1 MRLAARAYEPVHPT
15 FNKESFMSMFNDRS
29 HDSSHRIKSGLRDM
43 VAGVEDL
50 LRATATYS
58 GAEVE
63 ATRDR
68 LKRQLEVAREQA
80 QDWERSAVGR
90 YRQVSSAADGY
101 VHDHAWKTAGLA
113 ILVGIAIGACLAS
126 DHWRR

>member
-1 MRLAARAYEPVHPT
+1 
-15 FNKESFMSMFNDRS
+15 MSMFNDRS

>member
-1 MRLAARAYEPVHPT
+1 MSLHTHRNH
-15 FNKESFMSMFNDRS
+15 ESSD
-29 HDSSHRIKSGLRDM
+29 RIKGGLREL

-50 LRATATYS
+50 LRSTASYS
-58 GAEVE
+58 GADIES
-63 ATRDR
+63 TRDR
-68 LKRQLEVAREQA
+68 LKRQLDIAREQA

-90 YRQVSSAADGY
+90 YRQVSSATDEY

-113 ILVGIAIGACLAS
+113 IILGIAIGACLAS

>member
-1 MRLAARAYEPVHPT
+1 MGIHQHD
-15 FNKESFMSMFNDRS
+15 NHESTQ
-29 HDSSHRIKSGLRDM
+29 RIKGGLRDM
-43 VAGVEDL
+43 VSGVEDL
-50 LRATATYS
+50 LRATASYS

-90 YRQVSSAADGY
+90 YRQASSAADGY
-101 VHDHAWKTAGLA
+101 VHEHAWKTAGLA
-113 ILVGIAIGACLAS
+113 IIIGIAIGACLAA